1 MKLRELLSGL
11 DILETNCDLDT
22 DIREVQYDSRLVES
36 GDLFVAVVGAA
47 ADGHKYIP
55 MSIEKGAV
63 CAVCQTVPEGGL
75 PFVRVADS
83 RRALAVIG
91 ANRFG
96 HPARELTM
104 IGVTGTSG
112 KTTSTYLIKSILE
125 QKAGAKVGL
134 IGTIQNMVGD
144 KVLPTERTT
153 PESFEVQKL
162 LREMSDAGCSHVVME
177 VSSHALSQHRVTPL
191 VFDAAG
197 FTNLTRDHL
206 DYHGTMDAYCDAKAR
221 LFSVCRA
228 AVVNGDDPWTPRLL
242 RACPCPVT
250 RYGLGLTGDLAAFS
264 PHYENDGV
272 RFTVCDDAQR
282 LETRIAIP
290 GEFSLY
296 NALCALGLVR
306 ALGVPLREAAQALRQ
321 CTGVRGRAEVVRV
334 PHGCTV
340 LIDYAHTPDGLE
352 SILKTVAA
360 FARRR
365 VWVLF
370 GCGGDRDRGKRAEMG
385 RIAAAF
391 ADFVVL
397 TSDNPRTE
405 SPYAIL
411 HDVLCGLRESKTP
424 FAVLENRREAI
435 AFALSHAQSGDV
447 LVLAGKGHET
457 CQIIGTQAYPLDER
471 EVVRSYFETKEA
483 GSPAE
488 ENHHENDPCL
498 HSQLCC
504 HGGRGPRA
512 HPDAAAHESAAEHP

>member
-1 MKLRELLSGL
+1 MLLRELTANLPGVLCRAEAQTRILGL
-11 DILETNCDLDT
+11 T
-22 DIREVQYDSRLVES
+22 
-36 GDLFVAVVGAA
+36 
-47 ADGHKYIP
+47 
-55 MSIEKGAV
+55 
-63 CAVCQTVPEGGL
+63 
-75 PFVRVADS
+75 ADS
-83 RRALAVIG
+83 RSVQPGFLFAALPGAQDDGARHIDEALSRGAACVLTQQPLPPGTPQLCAADAREALARL
-91 ANRFG
+91 A
-96 HPARELTM
+96 ARWYGTETLPFRLV
-104 IGVTGTSG
+104 GVTGTNG
-112 KTTSTYLIKSILE
+112 KTTVTHLVRQLLMRCC
-125 QKAGAKVGL
+125 GAKVGL
-134 IGTIQNMVGD
+134 IGTNGVLLGD
-144 KVLPTERTT
+144 ETLPAARTT
-153 PESFEVQKL
+153 PDSLTLHAL
-162 LREMSDAGCSHVVME
+162 LARMAEAGCTHVVME

-250 RYGLGLTGDLAAFS
+250 RYGLGLTGDLAAFN

-296 NALCALGLVR
+296 NALCALGLMR

-334 PHGCTV
+334 PRGCTV

-360 FARRR
+360 FAKRR

-385 RIAAAF
+385 RIAAAL

-504 HGGRGPRA
+504 HGGCGPRA
-512 HPDAAAHESAAEHP
+512 HPDAAAHEGAAEHP